1 MSLPPSILLEGAIL
15 GLDYGLLAVGLVL
28 IYRTSRVV
36 NFAQGQL
43 GVVAA
48 VFLVKLFYDFGF
60 NYWVALVISVAL
72 AAAAARCPSSSCA
85 GCSTGPG

>member
-1 MSLPPSILLEGAIL
+1 MIAVSIPSSVVLEGAIL
-15 GLDYGLLAVGLVL
+15 GLNYGLLAVGLVL

-48 VFLVKLFYDFGF
+48 VFLVKLYYDYGI
-60 NYWVALVISVAL
+60 NYWAALIAAL
-72 AAAAARCPSSSCA
+72 WPRRARGKSAA
-85 GCSTGPG
+85 